1 MVRGSNPLGPVKR
14 KKMVQHI
21 LIPQHRKLDEH
32 ECDEI
37 LNKYNVAR
45 KQLPKI
51 KVNDPAILELNTEKG
66 DIIEIIRDSPTI
78 GKSFFYRVV
87 V

>member
-1 MVRGSNPLGPVKR
+1 
-14 KKMVQHI
+14 
-21 LIPQHRKLDEH
+21 
-32 ECDEI
+32 
-37 LNKYNVAR
+37 
-45 KQLPKI
+45 
-51 KVNDPAILELNTEKG
+51 VNDPAILELNTEKG